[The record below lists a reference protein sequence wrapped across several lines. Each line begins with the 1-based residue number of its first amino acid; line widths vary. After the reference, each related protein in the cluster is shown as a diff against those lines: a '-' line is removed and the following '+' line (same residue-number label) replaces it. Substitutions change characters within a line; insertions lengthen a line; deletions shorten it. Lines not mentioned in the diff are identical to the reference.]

1 MSPELHAAAADARVE
16 LLSRLEHFALQPR
29 TVLDLGAAVSATDA
43 TVLQRRF
50 PQARIILSRSTP
62 DSGVAAVADDSTA
75 QNIVSRLQQWWWRVL
90 EQGVQRLAARAGTAR
105 LKRIVAAPTALPLA
119 EGSVDLVLGQWLMPG
134 EDNLDAVLVEIRRC
148 LAPGGLFLWTSAGPV
163 NGESPVPGAI
173 DMHDLGSALTR
184 AGFHEPVLDVD
195 RYPAAHCEVIH
206 AAAFAGEA
214 GRAVAGE
221 VVVPVDSLRRRRT
234 PS

>member
-1 MSPELHAAAADARVE
+1 MSPELHAVAAEARVE

-29 TVLDLGAAVSATDA
+29 TVLDLGAAVSATDSSL
-43 TVLQRRF
+43 LQRRF
-50 PQARIILSRSTP
+50 PQARIILSSNST
-62 DSGVAAVADDSTA
+62 GAGAAVATDYFAA
-75 QNIVSRLQQWWWRVL
+75 QNFVSRLLQWLRRVL
-90 EQGVQRLAARAGTAR
+90 EKRVLRLAARTGAAR
-105 LKRIVAAPTALPLA
+105 LERIVAEPTALPLA

-134 EDNLDAVLVEIRRC
+134 EDKLDAVLVEIRRC

-163 NGESPVPGAI
+163 NGESPVPGSI

-184 AGFHEPVLDVD
+184 AGFQEPVLDVD
-195 RYPAAHCEVIH
+195 RYPAAHCAVIH

-214 GRAVAGE
+214 RRAVAEE
-221 VVVPVDSLRRRRT
+221 VIVPLDSLRRRRM

>member
-1 MSPELHAAAADARVE
+1 MSPESHAVAADARVE

-29 TVLDLGAAVSATDA
+29 TVLDLGAAVSATDS

-50 PQARIILSRSTP
+50 PQARIILSSNPT
-62 DSGVAAVADDSTA
+62 GAGAAAVADDFAA
-75 QNIVSRLQQWWWRVL
+75 QDLVSRLQQWSRRVL
-90 EQGVQRLAARAGTAR
+90 EQGVQRLAARTGTAR
-105 LKRIVAAPTALPLA
+105 VERIVAEPTALPLA

-163 NGESPVPGAI
+163 NGESHVPGAI

-184 AGFHEPVLDVD
+184 AGFQEPVLDVD
-195 RYPAAHCEVIH
+195 RYPAARCEVIH

-221 VVVPVDSLRRRRT
+221 VVVPVDSLRRRRE